1 MNSVALIVLT
11 VCLSSLSAVAFA
23 AAAESPPAVR
33 GSEDIANQM
42 LDADLV
48 TTSWDLSFLFED
60 REAAPAEYRRLELAS
75 EQINQT
81 NRPQGVRSS

>member
-1 MNSVALIVLT
+1 
-11 VCLSSLSAVAFA
+11 
-23 AAAESPPAVR
+23 
-33 GSEDIANQM
+33 M